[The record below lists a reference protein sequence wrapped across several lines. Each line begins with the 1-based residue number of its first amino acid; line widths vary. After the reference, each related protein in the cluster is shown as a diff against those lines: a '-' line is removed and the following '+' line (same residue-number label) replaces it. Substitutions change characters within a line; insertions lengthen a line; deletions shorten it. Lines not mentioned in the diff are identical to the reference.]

1 MTILHLSDT
10 HGLHRQ
16 MEHLPWADV
25 VIHSGDFCEE
35 GTIEEVEDFV
45 EWFAALPHKY
55 KLFIA
60 GNHDV
65 CLHGAMI
72 EGLPNGVHYLCN
84 SGIEIDGARFY
95 GVPMFVADEM
105 SGEYD
110 ASIAKIPT
118 GTDVLITHQPPYGI
132 LDNAEGVCY
141 GSTSLLS
148 RVLRIKPRLHL
159 FGHVHK
165 ANGQIASH
173 DTLFVNS
180 SIVSGMKLV
189 YKTSTITL
197 P

>member
-16 MEHLPWADV
+16 MEHLPLADV
-25 VIHSGDFCEE
+25 AVHSGDFCEE
-35 GTIEEVEDFV
+35 GTVEEVEDFV
-45 EWFAALPHKY
+45 EWFASLPHKY

-72 EGLPNGVHYLCN
+72 EGLPDGVHYLCN
-84 SGIEIDGARFY
+84 SGIEIDGVRFY
-95 GVPMFVADEM
+95 GVPMFVADEV

-110 ASIAKIPT
+110 ASIAQIPT
-118 GTDVLITHQPPYGI
+118 DTYVLVTHQPPYGI

-141 GSTSLLS
+141 GNTSLLS
-148 RVLRIKPRLHL
+148 RVLCIKPRLHL

-165 ANGQIASH
+165 TNGKTASH

-180 SIVSGMKLV
+180 SIVSGMKIV
-189 YKTSTITL
+189 HKASIITL

>member
-16 MEHLPWADV
+16 MEHLPMADV
-25 VIHSGDFCEE
+25 VVHSGDFCEE

-65 CLHGAMI
+65 CLHGAMV
-72 EGLPNGVHYLCN
+72 EGLPNGVHYLYN
-84 SGIEIDGARFY
+84 SGIEIDGVRFY
-95 GVPMFVADEM
+95 GVPMFVADDV
-105 SGEYD
+105 SGAYD
-110 ASIAKIPT
+110 TTIEKIPT

-148 RVLRIKPRLHL
+148 RVLCIKPRLHL

-165 ANGQIASH
+165 ANGKTDSH
-173 DTLFVNS
+173 DTLYVNG
-180 SIVSGMKLV
+180 SIVSGMKIV
-189 YKTSTITL
+189 HMPSAITL

>member
-16 MEHLPWADV
+16 MEHLPLADV

-45 EWFAALPHKY
+45 EWFAALPHRHKV
-55 KLFIA
+55 FVA
-60 GNHDV
+60 GNHDD
-65 CLHGAMI
+65 CLHGATI
-72 EGLPNGVHYLCN
+72 EGLPDGVHYLSN
-84 SGIEIDGARFY
+84 SGVEIEGVRFY

-118 GTDVLITHQPPYGI
+118 DTDVLVTHQPPYGI
-132 LDNAEGVCY
+132 LDSAGGVHY
-141 GSTSLLS
+141 GSASLLS
-148 RVLRIKPRLHL
+148 RVLCVKPHLHL

-165 ANGQIASH
+165 ANGKTDSH
-173 DTLFVNS
+173 DTLYVNG
-180 SIVSGMKLV
+180 SIVSGMKIV
-189 YKTSTITL
+189 HKVSIITL

>member
-16 MEHLPWADV
+16 IENLPLADV

-35 GTIEEVEDFV
+35 GTIEEVENFV

-72 EGLPNGVHYLCN
+72 EGLPNGVHYLYN
-84 SGIEIDGARFY
+84 SGIEIDGVRFY
-95 GVPMFVADEM
+95 GVPMFVADEV
-105 SGEYD
+105 SGAYD
-110 ASIAKIPT
+110 TTIEKIPN

-132 LDNAEGVCY
+132 LDSAEGVHY
-141 GSTSLLS
+141 GSASLLS
-148 RVLRIKPRLHL
+148 RVLCIKPHLHL

-165 ANGQIASH
+165 ANGKTDSH
-173 DTLFVNS
+173 DTLYVNG
-180 SIVSGMKLV
+180 SIVSGMKIAHKV
-189 YKTSTITL
+189 SIITL

>member
-16 MEHLPWADV
+16 MEHLPMADV
-25 VIHSGDFCEE
+25 VVHSGDFCEE

-72 EGLPNGVHYLCN
+72 EGLPNGMHYLCN

-95 GVPMFVADEM
+95 GVPMFVADEV
-105 SGEYD
+105 SGAYD
-110 ASIAKIPT
+110 ATIEKIPT

-165 ANGQIASH
+165 ANGKTDSH
-173 DTLFVNS
+173 DTLYVNG
-180 SIVSGMKLV
+180 SIVSGMKIV
-189 YKTSTITL
+189 HNVSIITL

>member
-10 HGLHRQ
+10 HYLHRQ
-16 MEHLPWADV
+16 MEHLPLADV
-25 VIHSGDFCEE
+25 VVHSGDFCEE
-35 GTIEEVEDFV
+35 GTVEEVEDFV
-45 EWFAALPHKY
+45 EWFASLPHKY

-72 EGLPNGVHYLCN
+72 EGLPDGVHYLCN
-84 SGIEIDGARFY
+84 SGIEIDGVKFY
-95 GVPMFVADEM
+95 GVPMFVADEV
-105 SGEYD
+105 SGAYD
-110 ASIAKIPT
+110 TAIDKIPT

-148 RVLRIKPRLHL
+148 RVLCVKPHLHL

-165 ANGQIASH
+165 ANGKTASH
-173 DTLFVNS
+173 DTLYVNG
-180 SIVSGMKLV
+180 SIVSGMQIVNKAQLHE
-189 YKTSTITL
+189 L
-197 P
+197 R

>member
-16 MEHLPWADV
+16 MEHLPLADV
-25 VIHSGDFCEE
+25 IVHSGDFCEE
-35 GTIEEVEDFV
+35 GTVGEVEDFV
-45 EWFAALPHKY
+45 GWFAALPHKH
-55 KLFIA
+55 KVFVA
-60 GNHDV
+60 GNHDD
-65 CLHGAMI
+65 CLHGATI
-72 EGLPNGVHYLCN
+72 EGLPDGVHYLCN
-84 SGIEIDGARFY
+84 SGVEIEGVRFY

-105 SGEYD
+105 NGEYD
-110 ASIAKIPT
+110 ASIAQIPT
-118 GTDVLITHQPPYGI
+118 NTDVLITHQPPYGI

-148 RVLRIKPRLHL
+148 RVLSIKPRLHL

-180 SIVSGMKLV
+180 SIVSGVKLV